1 MSVDV
6 FGRQLGR
13 NEGTRGPPGFGFKLT
28 TDGQYDVENKR
39 LCNVAESREPSDAV
53 NLSLAKRLIQ
63 QELDVLFR
71 ITTQHRTDLDDLQ
84 LRIQILED
92 EVKKRLQNIEESV
105 KTILESVV
113 HNSKYIAS
121 LTHHG
126 TSESSGRAA

>member
-1 MSVDV
+1 M

-53 NLSLAKRLIQ
+53 NLSLAKRLIR
-63 QELDVLFR
+63 QELDALFR
-71 ITTQHRTDLDDLQ
+71 ITAKQREDLDDLQ

-92 EVKKRLQNIEESV
+92 QVEKRLKNIEISV
-105 KTILESVV
+105 KTIVDLVRR
-113 HNSKYIAS
+113 NSNSIAS